1 MTDKLLTLN
10 SKLNNCNKLCV
21 DCYEHLLEDELGYE
35 VRYCNFN
42 KTVREVAEAFADS
55 TLLIRVHGHLTCSI
69 NGIIL
74 DTWDCSNEKVDKL
87 WIVS

>member
-35 VRYCNFN
+35 VRYCKFN

-74 DTWDCSNEKVDKL
+74 DIWDCSNEKVDKF
-87 WIVS
+87 WIVN